1 MSLWSG
7 RWLSLSGSLL
17 IWIETSVSMNHN
29 NTLPLPGLTAQLLH
43 NHIPS
48 CVLCA
53 LCNQKFNE
61 RKSYKLIWG
70 KLHAAY
76 LHRNVLT
83 NLFLSQSHSS
93 FIQCLEHFLNF
104 PLCSSPLKNHD
115 FDCIL
120 GMEASKKS
128 RWSFWRYYISS
139 ERRPRYRWWARM
151 TIRNLNRS
159 FWERSNGG
167 NVHCESWRWSVRPDQ
182 SWHN

>member
-29 NTLPLPGLTAQLLH
+29 NTTLPPAWSHSSVVAQ
-43 NHIPS
+43 PYS
-48 CVLCA
+48 FLCPVRPVQSEIQWKEKLQTNLREVA
-53 LCNQKFNE
+53 CSIFAQK
-61 RKSYKLIWG
+61 RAYKLISVSIS
-70 KLHAAY
+70 L
-76 LHRNVLT
+76 
-83 NLFLSQSHSS
+83 
-93 FIQCLEHFLNF
+93 IQCLEHFLNF

-139 ERRPRYRWWARM
+139 ERRPRYWWWARM